1 MPLCHKTNIM
11 HMKHDASLFVSGLGE
26 KPMSKMIQQGIARI
40 SQRQNVIPLSNE
52 ILYLKRG
59 HKKGRRIN
67 LR

>member
-1 MPLCHKTNIM
+1 MLLCQETTIM
-11 HMKHDASLFVSGLGE
+11 HMKHGASVYLSGLGE
-26 KPMSKMIQQGIARI
+26 KPVSKMIQQGIARI

-52 ILYLKRG
+52 ILYLKCG